1 MRALVVYE
9 SMYGNTHLVADRIA
23 DGLRAQYAV
32 SVVTVEEASPE
43 LLAQADL
50 IVVGGPTHIR
60 SLSTQL
66 SRKAARDAAARPD
79 GDLVLEPV
87 ANAAGLRDWLHA
99 LRPAPYVVAAAF
111 DTRVDGPATLTG
123 RASKGIARR
132 LHRLGYRVVTG
143 PESFLVDKQNRLLAG
158 EEERAEAWGGHLA
171 TLTSRAALSERS

>member
-23 DGLRAQYAV
+23 DGLREGFTVSAV
-32 SVVTVEEASPE
+32 PVNQASPE
-43 LLAQADL
+43 LLAEADL
-50 IVVGGPTHIR
+50 IVVGGPTHVR
-60 SLSTQL
+60 GLSTRL

-79 GDLVLEPV
+79 SGLVLEPV
-87 ANAAGLRDWLHA
+87 ATGPGLRDWLHA
-99 LRPAPYVVAAAF
+99 LRPDPHRAAAAF

-123 RASKGIARR
+123 RASKRIARR

-158 EEERAEAWGGHLA
+158 EDERAVAWGGHLA
-171 TLTSRAALSERS
+171 ALTSRAALSEPS